1 MITTLFIKATPIGK
15 PHLLQSSLIFEEDMA
30 KDSSV
35 MKAVR
40 DYAEVSTVHGIS
52 YAFSRSLP
60 QVDRLLWTIL
70 TILG

>member
-1 MITTLFIKATPIGK
+1 
-15 PHLLQSSLIFEEDMA
+15 MA

-52 YAFSRSLP
+52 YAFSRSLS

-70 TILG
+70 TILGLVAL